1 MQWTPQTLA
10 LHDSDRMVSV
20 IQEIADDTRPV
31 GDGVMGFSYPGAWPS
46 RVTGLGM
53 REPVTRQML
62 EDVLAFYRGR
72 QSTIKLYA
80 SPYSHPSLWE
90 QLRLHRFSIDDWDSV
105 LFWDLRDPL
114 IEFESAATYEFA
126 NIDQHSQD
134 TMKYELAQANLIGFS
149 DALTEPTI
157 GLALKVIEHPRTEFI
172 GLWQDEA
179 CIATAGL
186 EYYQQTATLITGSVL
201 ADHRRR
207 GIQSAMIVE
216 RLKMARD
223 RGASYALIASSPG
236 AATERNALRLG
247 ARLVYHQPVFVL
259 TDASEEDP

>member
-1 MQWTPQTLA
+1 MRKTYSGKVGGEQ
-10 LHDSDRMVSV
+10 
-20 IQEIADDTRPV
+20 DD
-31 GDGVMGFSYPGAWPS
+31 
-46 RVTGLGM
+46 
-53 REPVTRQML
+53 
-62 EDVLAFYRGR
+62 
-72 QSTIKLYA
+72 
-80 SPYSHPSLWE
+80 
-90 QLRLHRFSIDDWDSV
+90 
-105 LFWDLRDPL
+105 
-114 IEFESAATYEFA
+114 
-126 NIDQHSQD
+126 
-134 TMKYELAQANLIGFS
+134 
-149 DALTEPTI
+149 
-157 GLALKVIEHPRTEFI
+157 
-172 GLWQDEA
+172 A

>member
-1 MQWTPQTLA
+1 MRWAPQTLA

-53 REPVTRQML
+53 REPVTHQML
-62 EDVLAFYRGR
+62 QDIVAFYRGR

-90 QLRLHRFSIDDWDSV
+90 QLRLHGFSIDDWDSV
-105 LFWDLRDPL
+105 LFWDLTDPL
-114 IEFESAATYEFA
+114 IESEDAVTYEFA
-126 NIDQHSQD
+126 NIDQHSQR
-134 TMKYELAQANLIGFS
+134 TTKHELAQANLIGFS
-149 DALTEPTI
+149 DALTEPTV
-157 GLALKVIEHPRTEFI
+157 GLALKVIDHPRTEFI
-172 GLWQDEA
+172 GLWQDDA

-201 ADHRRR
+201 ADYRRR
-207 GIQSAMIVE
+207 GIQCAMIVE

>member
-1 MQWTPQTLA
+1 MRWAPQTLA
-10 LHDSDRMVSV
+10 LLDSDRMVSV
-20 IQEIADDTRPV
+20 IQEIADHTRPV
-31 GDGVMGFSYPGAWPS
+31 GDGVMGFSYPDAWPS

-105 LFWDLRDPL
+105 LFWDLSDPL
-114 IEFESAATYEFA
+114 IEFEDAVTYEFA
-126 NIDQHSQD
+126 NIDQHSQR
-134 TMKYELAQANLIGFS
+134 TTKHELAQANLLGFS
-149 DALTEPTI
+149 DALTEP
-157 GLALKVIEHPRTEFI
+157 GLGLTMKVIEHPRTEFI
-172 GLWQDEA
+172 GLWQDDA

-201 ADHRRR
+201 ADHRRC